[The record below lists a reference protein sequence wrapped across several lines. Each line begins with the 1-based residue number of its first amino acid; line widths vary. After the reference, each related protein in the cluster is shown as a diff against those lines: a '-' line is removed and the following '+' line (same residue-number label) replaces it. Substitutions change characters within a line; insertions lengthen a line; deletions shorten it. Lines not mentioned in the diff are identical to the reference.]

1 MGFNLFFLHLKHVYT
16 QYSVYIGL
24 YSSQHFKWIKKVKPR
39 TGIVQNSC
47 LTLMKSFDPLQM
59 LAAVCVYRLHNIILF
74 TIIYILCA

>member
-1 MGFNLFFLHLKHVYT
+1 MSIHNIVY
-16 QYSVYIGL
+16 SL
-24 YSSQHFKWIKKVKPR
+24 YSNQHFKWIKKVKPR